1 MDILSAITSP
11 TPFILD
17 GATGT
22 NLQKAGM
29 PKGVCPEKWILE
41 NPDHILKL
49 QYEYYMAGSDAV
61 LAPTFGA
68 NSAVLSRHGLDGQSS
83 EMNKRLAALTVKARD
98 KSGKGYVIAD
108 VSPTG
113 LFLKPY
119 GDASFDQVCSIY
131 YEQAKALEDS
141 GIDIDRKST
150 RLNSSH

>member
-1 MDILSAITSP
+1 MDILDAISSQ

-22 NLQKAGM
+22 NLQRAGM

-41 NPDHILKL
+41 NPEHILKL

-68 NSAVLSRHGLDGQSS
+68 NSAVLSRHGLDGQAT

-98 KSGKGYVIAD
+98 KTGRGYVIAD

-119 GDASFDQVCSIY
+119 GDSSFDQVCSIY

-141 GIDIDRKST
+141 GIDMFMAETMLS
-150 RLNSSH
+150 LS